1 MLTEYTRELKSL
13 ILAREG
19 RVVFR
24 PDSGNPVE
32 ILCGTSAD
40 DARSKRSA
48 QEKGSVE
55 VPWEIFGS
63 TINAKGYKVLD
74 PHVGLIYG
82 DPITLERANEILRRL
97 KAKGFV
103 SSNVVF
109 RMGSFTYQYNMRDT
123 FGFAMKATWGKG
135 EWQRTHNL

>member
-1 MLTEYTRELKSL
+1 MYGERGYEIDTFRRLIADLYLQEFVSIVSDTWDDWQVLTEYTRELKSL

-63 TINAKGYKVLD
+63 TI
-74 PHVGLIYG
+74 
-82 DPITLERANEILRRL
+82 
-97 KAKGFV
+97 
-103 SSNVVF
+103 
-109 RMGSFTYQYNMRDT
+109 
-123 FGFAMKATWGKG
+123 
-135 EWQRTHNL
+135 